1 MKRADAA
8 FQSLLL
14 LSVFWSNL
22 FVVCAG
28 ATAQPTLKLRPPIEE
43 IHTAAP
49 VRPGVPVIRP
59 PAAANVPAHPAT
71 QSLPI
76 VKTVTPKY
84 SRLPLLDTKM
94 QPFKPEAFLPVGDN
108 LCFLG
113 VNCVWI
119 GKGNVKTLEKEQQI
133 SAERFGITG
142 GDTIDSVPVQEFN
155 NFVYYSPDNSLIV
168 LDKAGDLFE
177 FSLDTHKYKV
187 FRANAPFILGAPDP
201 DFIDLVSINNQV
213 IVLDPERNNLWRID
227 GKTKKVEG
235 LFKAVLPWRVKP
247 GDIYIGDG
255 ICIVYDGSLYMLKN
269 AGYITRY
276 ANVEAG
282 RAAKQISTPCKR
294 NVTCRPSRLA
304 TAYGAPLF
312 VVERE
317 NNRVAAY
324 DKITGKTKQYLFP
337 RTSDLRSLYP
347 VEMGFYIVDG
357 DTLLLRKLNTQDAV
371 SSKCEAR
378 QIDSRLTTLTMPI
391 AGMRL
396 PRHPGVYPG
405 ARRLYRYGVHAGLDF
420 FNDPGAKVKIN
431 MGTPAIAAAAGK
443 VIRADTKYKDMTEQQ
458 MNKVM
463 RECLTTHHTSEHNE
477 DLLRGCQVWIDH
489 GNGLI
494 TRYAHL
500 DKANPDLKVGQLISR
515 GDFIGEIGVS
525 GTGQNLPGRT
535 KYPHLHFEIRLDGH
549 YLGFGLT
556 PQETIGVYEDIFGKI

>member
-8 FQSLLL
+8 FQLILL
-14 LSVFWSNL
+14 LSVFWSNF

-28 ATAQPTLKLRPPIEE
+28 VQAQPTLKLRPPIDE
-43 IHTAAP
+43 IRTAVPQKTTGPASRPTAAAVPTVQKTALAPVHTAS
-49 VRPGVPVIRP
+49 V
-59 PAAANVPAHPAT
+59 
-71 QSLPI
+71 SD
-76 VKTVTPKY
+76 KY
-84 SRLPLLDTKM
+84 TKRELLDSKM

-119 GKGNVKTLEKEQQI
+119 GKGDLKSIEKAQQI
-133 SAERFGITG
+133 SAEKFSIAR
-142 GDTIDSVPVQEFN
+142 GDTIDNVPVQEFN
-155 NFVYYSPDNSLIV
+155 NFVYYCPDNSLVI

-187 FRANAPFILGAPDP
+187 FRANAPFLLGSPDP
-201 DFIDLVSINNQV
+201 DFIDLIAINNQV

-276 ANVEAG
+276 TNVESG

-294 NVTCRPSRLA
+294 NITCRPSRLA

-312 VVERE
+312 VVEHE

-347 VEMGFYIVDG
+347 GENGFYIIDG
-357 DTLLLRKLNTQDAV
+357 NSLLLRNLNTQDAA
-371 SSKCEAR
+371 SAKCEAR
-378 QIDSRLTTLTMPI
+378 QIDSRLSILTMPI
-391 AGMRL
+391 ADMRL

-420 FNDPGAKVKIN
+420 FNDPGARIKIN
-431 MGTPAIAAAAGK
+431 MGTHAIAAAAGK
-443 VIRADTKYKDMTEQQ
+443 VIRADTKYKDMNEQQ

-500 DKANPDLKVGQLISR
+500 DKANPDLKVGQMISR
-515 GDFIGEIGVS
+515 GDFVGEIGVS
-525 GTGQNLPGRT
+525 GTGQNLPGRA
-535 KYPHLHFEIRLDGH
+535 KYPHLHFEIRLDGN
-549 YLGFGLT
+549 YLGYGLT

>member
-1 MKRADAA
+1 MKRAHAA
-8 FQSLLL
+8 FQSVSL
-14 LSVFWSNL
+14 LSVLWSSL
-22 FVVCAG
+22 FVIG
-28 ATAQPTLKLRPPIEE
+28 ASVQAQPALKLRPPIDEVRTQASSKMPVP
-43 IHTAAP
+43 INRSNRSVAP
-49 VRPGVPVIRP
+49 STTTSS
-59 PAAANVPAHPAT
+59 NE
-71 QSLPI
+71 
-76 VKTVTPKY
+76 KY
-84 SRLPLLDTKM
+84 TRHQLLDSKM
-94 QPFKPEAFLPVGDN
+94 QPFKPEAFLPVGEN

-119 GKGNVKTLEKEQQI
+119 GKGNLKSIETEKQI
-133 SAERFGITG
+133 SADRYGITSS
-142 GDTIDSVPVQEFN
+142 DKIDKIDNVPVQEFN
-155 NFVYYSPDNSLIV
+155 NFVYYAPNNSLII

-201 DFIDLVSINNQV
+201 DFIDLVAVNNQV

-227 GKTKKVEG
+227 GQTKKVDG

-269 AGYITRY
+269 AGYITHY
-276 ANVEAG
+276 ANVEVG
-282 RAAKQISTPCKR
+282 RGAKQISTPCKR
-294 NVTCRPSRLA
+294 NMTCRPSRLA
-304 TAYGAPLF
+304 TAFGAPLF

-317 NNRVAAY
+317 NNRVTAF

-347 VEMGFYIVDG
+347 VEGGFYIVDG

-371 SSKCEAR
+371 FAKCEAR
-378 QIDSRLTTLTMPI
+378 QIDSRLSILTMPI
-391 AGMRL
+391 AAMRL

-431 MGTPAIAAAAGK
+431 MGTPAIAAAPGK

-500 DKANPDLKVGQLISR
+500 NRANPDLKVGQMISR
-515 GDFIGEIGVS
+515 GDLIGEIGVS
-525 GTGQNLPGRT
+525 GTGQNLPGRA
-535 KYPHLHFEIRLDGH
+535 KYPHLHFEIRLDGN
-549 YLGFGLT
+549 YLGYGLT